1 MGIEYIAAIAEDDYK
16 AFKILVT
23 TTLPRDYDMWLRV
36 RERGRVRVLDERAV
50 TLTEVDVSPQE
61 FGAYCKALKRP
72 DFSLATLDRCAREKA
87 IAPGGA
93 GQPYSRRQVS
103 GEKAPSASL

>member
-23 TTLPRDYDMWLRV
+23 TTLPRDYEMWLRV
-36 RERGRVRVLDERAV
+36 RERGRVRALNERAV
-50 TLTEVDVSPQE
+50 TLTEVSPQE

-72 DFSLATLDRCAREKA
+72 DFSLATLDRCACTKA
-87 IAPGGA
+87 IHARTLPG
-93 GQPYSRRQVS
+93 PLF
-103 GEKAPSASL
+103 SA